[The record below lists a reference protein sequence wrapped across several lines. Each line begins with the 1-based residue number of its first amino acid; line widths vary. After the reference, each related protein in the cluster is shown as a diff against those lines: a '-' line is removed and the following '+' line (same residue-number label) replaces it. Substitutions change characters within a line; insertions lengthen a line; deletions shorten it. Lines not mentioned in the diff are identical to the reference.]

1 MKKIRIV
8 VVDDSA
14 FSRRTITRMLEGLDS
29 VEVVGYAINGEE
41 GIQKIIALKP
51 DLVTLD
57 LEMPKMNGFTLLR
70 ILTTRFSVPV
80 IVISALHAADNVFR
94 ALELGALDFVAKPSS
109 GASTD
114 LLSIKEDLQKKVLQV
129 LALKPGSHVRAY
141 SGTPPPEQMAAETV
155 PAGKAGI
162 SIHHAID
169 LVAIG
174 TSTGGPPALQL
185 LFSAFEQKYP
195 FAIVVSQ
202 HMPAGF
208 TKAFA
213 DRLNRTSFFDVKEA
227 EDGDLVLPGR
237 ALIAPGGKNMVLEV
251 CGGQVTARIVEP
263 SETDRYVPS
272 VDAMLQSCSGI
283 YRNRVAAVILTGMGN
298 DGSKG
303 VRAIKEQGGYVI
315 AESEET
321 AIVYGMPREA
331 VATGAVDRSV
341 PLDRVASEIILLGG
355 FSDFGPRM
363 PSVKDPATSERCPHK

>member
-14 FSRRTITRMLEGLDS
+14 FSRRSITRMLEGLDS

-41 GIQKIIALKP
+41 GIQKVIALKP

-57 LEMPKMNGFTLLR
+57 LEMPKMDGFTLLR
-70 ILTTRFSVPV
+70 ILTTRFSLPV
-80 IVISALHAADNVFR
+80 IVISALSGADNVFR

-109 GASTD
+109 SASVD
-114 LLSIKEDLQKKVLQV
+114 LLSIKEDLHKKILQV
-129 LALKPGSHVRAY
+129 LALKPGITARSTVGATLPERSGSERVASGRA
-141 SGTPPPEQMAAETV
+141 GV
-155 PAGKAGI
+155 G
-162 SIHHAID
+162 IHHAID

-174 TSTGGPPALQL
+174 TSTGGPPALQKI
-185 LFSAFEQKYP
+185 FSAFEQKYP

-213 DRLNRTSFFDVKEA
+213 DRLNRTSLFDIKEA

-237 ALIAPGGKNMVLEV
+237 ALIAPGGRNMTFEV
-251 CGGQVTARIVEP
+251 CGGQVTARISMP

-272 VDAMLQSCSGI
+272 VDVMLESCAGI
-283 YRNRVAAVILTGMGN
+283 YRKRVVAVILTGMGN

-303 VRAIKEQGGYVI
+303 VRVIKEQGGHVI

-331 VATGAVDRSV
+331 VATGVVDRCV
-341 PLDRVASEIILLGG
+341 PLDHVLSEIILQGG
-355 FSDFGPRM
+355 FS
-363 PSVKDPATSERCPHK
+363 

>member
-1 MKKIRIV
+1 VKKIRIV

-14 FSRRTITRMLEGLDS
+14 FSRRSITRMLEGIDS

-41 GIQKIIALKP
+41 GIQRVIALKP

-57 LEMPKMNGFTLLR
+57 LEMPKMDGFTLLR
-70 ILTTRFSVPV
+70 ILTTRFSIPV
-80 IVISALHAADNVFR
+80 IVISALSGADKVFR

-109 GASTD
+109 SASID
-114 LLSIKEDLQKKVLQV
+114 LLSINDDLQKKVLQI
-129 LALKPGSHVRAY
+129 LSLKPGGSVRVTSEKVSPDRRSVEIPRAVNTV
-141 SGTPPPEQMAAETV
+141 SGLQH
-155 PAGKAGI
+155 
-162 SIHHAID
+162 SID

-174 TSTGGPPALQL
+174 SSTGGPPALQQI
-185 LFSAFEQKYP
+185 FSAFKHTYP

-213 DRLNRTSFFDVKEA
+213 DRLNRTSQFEIKEA

-237 ALIAPGGKNMVLEV
+237 ILIAPGGRNMVFEV
-251 CGGQVTARIVEP
+251 CGGQVTARIVAP
-263 SETDRYVPS
+263 SEADRYVPS
-272 VDAMLQSCSGI
+272 VDAMLQSCAGI
-283 YRNRVAAVILTGMGN
+283 YRKRVTAVILTGMGN

-303 VRAIKEQGGYVI
+303 IRVIKEHGGYVI

-331 VATGAVDRSV
+331 VATGVVDRSV
-341 PLDRVASEIILLGG
+341 PLDRVASEIILQGG
-355 FSDFGPRM
+355 FS
-363 PSVKDPATSERCPHK
+363 

>member
-14 FSRRTITRMLEGLDS
+14 FSRRSITRMLEGLDS

-41 GIQKIIALKP
+41 GIQKVIALKP

-70 ILTTRFSVPV
+70 ILTTRFSLPV
-80 IVISALHAADNVFR
+80 IVISALSGADKVFR

-109 GASTD
+109 SASVD

-129 LALKPGSHVRAY
+129 LALKPIGSVR
-141 SGTPPPEQMAAETV
+141 STSEIIHPERRAAEPGT
-155 PAGKAGI
+155 ARKARIGK
-162 SIHHAID
+162 HHAID

-174 TSTGGPPALQL
+174 SSTGGPPALQQI
-185 LFSAFEQKYP
+185 FSAFEQKYP

-213 DRLNRTSFFDVKEA
+213 DRLNRTSLFDIKEA

-237 ALIAPGGKNMVLEV
+237 VLITPGGRNMVLEV
-251 CGGQVTARIVEP
+251 CGGEVTARIVAP
-263 SETDRYVPS
+263 SESDRYVPS
-272 VDAMLQSCSGI
+272 VDVMLQSCASI
-283 YRNRVAAVILTGMGN
+283 YRTRVAAVILTGMGN

-303 VRAIKEQGGYVI
+303 VRIIKEQGGRVI

-331 VATGAVDRSV
+331 VATGVVDSCV
-341 PLDRVASEIILLGG
+341 PLDRVASEIILQGG
-355 FSDFGPRM
+355 FS
-363 PSVKDPATSERCPHK
+363 

>member
-1 MKKIRIV
+1 MKKIKIV

-14 FSRRTITRMLEGLDS
+14 FSRRTITKMLEGLDS

-41 GIQKIIALKP
+41 GIQKVIALKP

-57 LEMPKMNGFTLLR
+57 LEMPKMDGFTLLR
-70 ILTTRFSVPV
+70 ILTTRFSLPV
-80 IVISALHAADNVFR
+80 IVISALSGADKVFR
-94 ALELGALDFVAKPSS
+94 ALELGALDFVPKPSS
-109 GASTD
+109 NASVD
-114 LLSIKEDLQKKVLQV
+114 LLSIKEDLLKKVLQV
-129 LALKPGSHVRAY
+129 LAIKPGNRGRTSPELPSQERASAE
-141 SGTPPPEQMAAETV
+141 SGETGR
-155 PAGKAGI
+155 AGVGLQ
-162 SIHHAID
+162 HTLD

-174 TSTGGPPALQL
+174 SSTGGPPALQQIL
-185 LFSAFEQKYP
+185 SSFEQKYP

-213 DRLNRTSFFDVKEA
+213 DRLNRTSLFDVKEA

-237 ALIAPGGKNMVLEV
+237 ALIAPGGKNMVFEV
-251 CGGQVTARIVEP
+251 CGGQVTARIVAP

-272 VDAMLQSCSGI
+272 VDVMLQSCAGI
-283 YRNRVAAVILTGMGN
+283 YRKRVTAVILTGMGN

-303 VRAIKEQGGYVI
+303 IRVIKEQGGSVI

-331 VATGAVDRSV
+331 VATGVVDRVV
-341 PLDRVASEIILLGG
+341 PLNLVASEIVLQGG
-355 FSDFGPRM
+355 F
-363 PSVKDPATSERCPHK
+363 